1 MKPFSLNY
9 RVCVI
14 TLKTRWSSTA
24 LLMSVFILLSGCV
37 QHVPVVVDKPIPN
50 VLIDDATGTM
60 LEGKPYPF
68 QLTGLAV
75 VEHFSFETSDY
86 MHMARILEVQRSHR
100 QANWNN
106 LHTKIRFEMTP
117 KDIYFADE
125 KLCRRFKL
133 RYSKQGNADT
143 LNVAACRLPSGDW
156 ALD

>member
-1 MKPFSLNY
+1 M
-9 RVCVI
+9 
-14 TLKTRWSSTA
+14 
-24 LLMSVFILLSGCV
+24 LLSVLMLLSGCA
-37 QHVPVVVDKPIPN
+37 QHVPDKVDKPISN
-50 VLIDDATGTM
+50 ALIDDATGTT

-75 VEHFSFETSDY
+75 DEHFSIELSDY

-106 LHTKIRFEMTP
+106 PHTKIRFEMTP

-133 RYSKQGNADT
+133 RYSKQGDADT